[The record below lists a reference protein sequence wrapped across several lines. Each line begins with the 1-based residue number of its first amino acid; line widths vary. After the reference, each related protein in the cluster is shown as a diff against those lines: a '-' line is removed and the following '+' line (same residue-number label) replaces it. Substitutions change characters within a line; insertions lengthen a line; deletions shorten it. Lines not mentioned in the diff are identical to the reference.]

1 MSLSN
6 INPNVKNLF
15 NIMMNQFSISII
27 NTILQ
32 KNRIDA
38 DPTLLLKQFYTYYSN
53 IPTTNNIKNNIKNNS
68 FTTHFLNS
76 FIRGYIPFETRGDA
90 PFKPRG
96 DAPFEPRGATHTPL
110 TPRGDAPFKPRGD
123 APFEPLIP
131 LEKTQTQTQ
140 TQTNIHNVNTVGLT
154 TLSSHRGRPSK
165 PKIVSITQ
173 QPDIKH
179 NDNDTLHHYYNN
191 NNNNNDIPN
200 FYSKHY
206 KHTLHDELFEE
217 PFDHELDDNLPHHTT
232 TTRTRNKR
240 SFIYNGITLLIDN
253 SNLLYKPHSPHTPF
267 ALFNYSLHKIIT
279 I

>member
-6 INPNVKNLF
+6 INPNVKHIF

-27 NTILQ
+27 NTILD

-38 DPTLLLKQFYTYYSN
+38 DPNLLLKQFYTYYSN
-53 IPTTNNIKNNIKNNS
+53 KPTTTTTNNIKNNS
-68 FTTHFLNS
+68 FTTHFIHS
-76 FIRGYIPFETRGDA
+76 FIRGIPRGTA

-96 DAPFEPRGATHTPL
+96 DATFEPRGDAT
-110 TPRGDAPFKPRGD
+110 FKP
-123 APFEPLIP
+123 LITF
-131 LEKTQTQTQ
+131 EKTKKTINDNTI
-140 TQTNIHNVNTVGLT
+140 NDNNNVT
-154 TLSSHRGRPSK
+154 HRGRPSK

-173 QPDIKH
+173 QPPEI
-179 NDNDTLHHYYNN
+179 NDTLLHHY
-191 NNNNNDIPN
+191 NNDVPN

-217 PFDHELDDNLPHHTT
+217 PFDHEHDHELPHHTT
-232 TTRTRNKR
+232 TTRTRTRNKR

-253 SNLLYKPHSPHTPF
+253 SNLLYKPHSPDTPF